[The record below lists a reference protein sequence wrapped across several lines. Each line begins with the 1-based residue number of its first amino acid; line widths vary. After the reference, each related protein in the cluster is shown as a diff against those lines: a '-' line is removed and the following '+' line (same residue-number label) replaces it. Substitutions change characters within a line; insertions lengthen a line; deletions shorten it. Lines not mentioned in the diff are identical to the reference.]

1 MSKLQIL
8 SLLFDF
14 GLVVL
19 IWMVQLIIYPNFKYH
34 NQDSLLKW
42 HKKYTVRIA
51 GVVIPLMFGQ
61 LLLYLYLVF
70 AQPNVSLYIR
80 TALVISVWIVTFAV
94 FVPLHNTIN
103 KGKSSDKILHDLAS
117 KNWIRT
123 LIWSLLFVINLA
135 SYFFLKA

>member
-1 MSKLQIL
+1 MSNLQVL

-19 IWMVQLIIYPNFKYH
+19 IWIVQLIIYPSFKYH
-34 NQDSLLKW
+34 NQESLVKW
-42 HKKYTVRIA
+42 HAKYTVRIA

-61 LLLYLYLVF
+61 LTLYLYLIF
-70 AQPNVSLYIR
+70 TQPDVSIYIR
-80 TALVISVWIVTFAV
+80 SCLTISAWLTTFAI

-103 KGKSSDKILHDLAS
+103 NAKNTEKTLSQLVS

-123 LIWSLLFVINLA
+123 VIWTLLFIINLA
-135 SYFFLKA
+135 TLVH

>member
-1 MSKLQIL
+1 MSNLQVL

-19 IWMVQLIIYPNFKYH
+19 IWIVQLIIYPSFKYH
-34 NQDSLLKW
+34 NQESLVKW
-42 HKKYTVRIA
+42 HAKYTVRIA

-61 LLLYLYLVF
+61 LILYLYLIF
-70 AQPNVSLYIR
+70 TQPDVSIYIR
-80 TALVISVWIVTFAV
+80 SGLTISAWITTFAI

-103 KGKSSDKILHDLAS
+103 NRKNTEKTLSQLVS

-123 LIWSLLFVINLA
+123 VIWTLLFIINLA
-135 SYFFLKA
+135 TLVH